1 MAFNLTNAYFTGFN
15 DTVGKHLLLKQ
26 EGSVI
31 CIMHA
36 ANEMQLGEF
45 IDINSTEL
53 SLPLV
58 LIRAFAI

>member
-53 SLPLV
+53 SLSL
-58 LIRAFAI
+58 

>member
-1 MAFNLTNAYFTGFN
+1 MRTLQKAGFN
-15 DTVGKHLLLKQ
+15 DTGKHLLLKQ
-26 EGSVI
+26 EGSVT

-53 SLPLV
+53 SLSL
-58 LIRAFAI
+58 

>member
-1 MAFNLTNAYFTGFN
+1 MRTLQKAGFN
-15 DTVGKHLLLKQ
+15 DTGKHLLLKQ
-26 EGSVI
+26 EGSVT

>member
-1 MAFNLTNAYFTGFN
+1 MPTLLTAGFN
-15 DTVGKHLLLKQ
+15 DTGKHLLLKQ
-26 EGSVI
+26 EGFVI
-31 CIMHA
+31 CIIHA